1 MQTKHFSWTRI
12 GTIGMLVLA
21 LLLIVSLCGLLA
33 YYSFDF
39 KGAAQTQTD
48 MHNLALKVVTTYRG
62 QVEISMESRN
72 NVAGSGENSNTLSAT
87 LENVEYNT
95 LSDTEQKAKAEEV
108 GRFIKKSYQGTAQIN
123 HICIAFTEEQQ
134 KVIVDSRQSRS
145 YCFAVNDL

>member
-48 MHNLALKVVTTYRG
+48 LHDLALKVVTTYGG
-62 QVEISMESRN
+62 QVEISIESRN
-72 NVAGSGENSNTLSAT
+72 NVAGSSENSNILSAT

-95 LSDTEQKAKAEEV
+95 LSDTEQKAKAEEI
-108 GRFIKKSYQGTAQIN
+108 GRFIQKSYQGTASIEQV
-123 HICIAFTEEQQ
+123 CIVFTQNQ
-134 KVIVDSRQSRS
+134 PRVIVNSQQSKS
-145 YCFAVNDL
+145 YCFDAGDL